1 MKKSKKVR
9 VVSYTLAAA
18 LSLSAASVLLSAC
31 GNQSR
36 DNESTPLTLASD
48 MFDSV
53 FNPFFYTS
61 GPDGEVVAQTQIGM
75 LSSDENGQPVAGED
89 EPCVAQAYSIVT
101 TGSRDDMANDDD
113 YSHYYTDY
121 YFAIKEGL
129 TFSDGEPLTINDVLF
144 NIYMYLDPAYAGS
157 VTMYSVDI
165 QGLDAYRTQTADESQ
180 QDQFEQMF
188 DNMAQGRIDSIR
200 DWAENDREGDADA
213 LTDEQKSDID
223 KLEELYMEELNS
235 DWTAAMNVDLKEY
248 EKYGFTK
255 NYEVFL
261 YNHGQITATK
271 KPGTENEYDIDRLY
285 DENMA
290 TDQTTMVNYVFNVQL
305 GGRDR
310 ASAEYKQNLVD
321 VLLYSATASSL
332 RSYLVSEAMRDYF
345 DQDGDGEVDLTIRT
359 ISGITTEKMTSLPS
373 ENGNIDLGGER
384 DVLHIRINGE
394 DPKAIQ
400 NFSFTVAP
408 MHYYS
413 PIADQFTLEEGK
425 ENFGVSWADSD
436 FMDQIRVI
444 QVPLGAG
451 PYRATTRNGSSATQT
466 IDKGAFY
473 ENNVVYLERND
484 SFLLGAPKIKYVRY
498 QVVSQSSLYNAI
510 KTGAI
515 DYGSPTATNT
525 MMGNLE
531 GADKDTVD
539 YTITEN
545 LGYGYIGINAAYVKD
560 IEIRKAIMSAINPQ
574 LALDYYNSSD
584 LASIIYR
591 PMSKTLVDYYPT
603 EATSYYPYDSTGKT
617 ALAYAQMAG
626 YEIGSDSK
634 LVNSAGERLKFTFTI
649 AGDTQDH
656 PAWNALSTAA
666 RILNDIGFDITVT
679 TDSTA
684 LVKLATGRLE
694 VWAAA
699 WSSSSDPDMYQVY
712 HKDSTAT
719 SILNWGFPT
728 LEREGTTF
736 ERDLLDALAAKIE
749 EGRETTVV
757 AERRNAYS
765 VSTSAPLYTV
775 TTTGEGD
782 NMEVTIE
789 ENPSADMNN
798 LCALDLVMELAVE
811 YPLYQRSALF
821 VYQRGIFDEATLDLF
836 GESTAFQSPLSKIWL
851 LSYAQ

>member
-9 VVSYTLAAA
+9 VVSYTLVAA

-31 GNQSR
+31 GNRAR

-75 LSSDENGQPVAGED
+75 LSSNENGQPVAGED

-101 TGSRDDMANDDD
+101 TGDSSMEEDE
-113 YSHYYTDY
+113 YYTDY

-129 TFSDGEPLTINDVLF
+129 TFSDGEPLTIKDVLF

-165 QGLDAYRTQTADESQ
+165 VGLDAYRTQTGDEAQ
-180 QDQFEQMF
+180 QEQFEQMF
-188 DNMAQGRIDSIR
+188 DNAAKERIDSIR
-200 DWAENDREGDADA
+200 DWAEDNREGNAGD
-213 LTDEQKSDID
+213 LTEEQNADID
-223 KLEELYMEELNS
+223 KLEELYREELNT

-248 EKYGFTK
+248 EKYGFTQ

-261 YNHGQITATK
+261 YNYGQITATK

-290 TDQTTMVNYVFNVQL
+290 TDQETMVNYVFNIKL
-305 GGRDR
+305 GGRER
-310 ASAEYKQNLVD
+310 ASKEYKQNLVD

-332 RSYLVSEAMRDYF
+332 RSYLVSQEMRDYF
-345 DQDGDGEVDLTIRT
+345 TDEETGEVELIYRT
-359 ISGITTEKMTSLPS
+359 ISGVTAEKMTELPS

-384 DVLHIRINGE
+384 DVLHIRIQGE

-436 FMDQIRVI
+436 FMDEIRVI

-473 ENNVVYLERND
+473 ENNVVYLERNEN
-484 SFLLGAPKIKYVRY
+484 FLLGAPKIKYVRY

-531 GADKDTVD
+531 GVDKDKVD

-560 IEIRKAIMSAINPQ
+560 IEVRKAIMSAINPKY
-574 LALDYYNSSD
+574 ALDYYNSTD

-603 EATSYYPYDSTGKT
+603 EAKAYYPVDETGKT
-617 ALAYAQMAG
+617 ALAYVQEAG
-626 YEIGSDSK
+626 YEMKNGV
-634 LVNSAGERLKFTFTI
+634 LTNSAGEKLKFTFTI
-649 AGDTQDH
+649 AGDSQDH
-656 PAWNALSTAA
+656 PAYNALNNAA
-666 RILNDIGFDITVT
+666 KVLNNIGFDITVT

-728 LEREGTTF
+728 LERDGSSLEK
-736 ERDLLDALAAKIE
+736 DLLEALAAKIE
-749 EGRETTVV
+749 AGRETTVV
-757 AERRNAYS
+757 SERRNAYS
-765 VSTSAPLYTV
+765 VSTSPSLYTV
-775 TTTGEGD
+775 TKDENGD
-782 NMEVTIE
+782 VTIAE
-789 ENPSADMNN
+789 TPGADMDN

-821 VYQRGIFDEATLDLF
+821 VYQRGIFDEATLELF
-836 GESTAFQSPLSKIWL
+836 SQSTAFQSPLSKIWL